1 MSQVIR
7 KYAGGGS
14 TLEPDVAPLEILGQY
29 YDPESFKRE
38 VLGSKARSYVR
49 AMGFNNEQTNQF
61 MADLKDHVDRILG
74 GTMTATDEG
83 TLTNT
88 DGSWRNT
95 GKYAKNKKFLG
106 IGKRLTEEQ
115 LRNNR
120 SIDVTNYLINSLQAG
135 AFSNA
140 NYNSPKEYSLNFDN
154 LFQTKFHPGIDFS
167 TYVKDWDS
175 LDASD
180 QSTGKK
186 GTTNRLKSIGNL
198 LLEEADKL
206 DNDSNYRRQFSW
218 KGWENKW
225 EGRQEPFTS
234 KLRDAARRLS
244 DGEYS
249 DDDKRYLASIGVNL
263 DKYLSTTD
271 EETTRRIEE
280 AAERKKQ
287 EEEAAIAQ
295 QKQDNITKYGN
306 AFQSALPW
314 QTDTPILWW
323 DGTSYTYN
331 SPEYNDL
338 YNSNTEAKEYIDSVY
353 NSGLATKLSPDVYY
367 DGYSLPSV
375 LNGYDY
381 AVDINDYFPILNN
394 SRSYVIRKDP
404 MDPSTAAVYIKGK
417 RYSIQKADDNRYYAV
432 PFGWKGENIILGE
445 INPNAEAHP
454 LTGQQYAPSF
464 FKDLDL
470 NNTEHLSKYFSREFS
485 KKLQDHFKDAQL
497 LYNWYLGGKGTAI
510 GSNSRKAIRLE
521 KTSEGYILYL
531 DVPEYGLVKYYLKDN
546 PGNRELKYSDLKS
559 VVRTIYNKNGGILKA
574 QAGVKLSVP
583 EVTIA
588 PEQLEQPTEEKNNTS
603 PKLYASFSSR
613 ENARNQFLTQDQLT
627 TTDITRLGSAITDLT
642 SAVAGFV
649 PGLNIAST
657 VTGAASSLTDFG
669 ADMVDLANNRK
680 GVSFWDSIGNLG
692 LNLGM
697 DAVSL
702 LPGLKSFKA
711 TSALRR
717 IASYV
722 PHIAGAIQTYNLIT
736 DGNLKKS
743 VGETLTK
750 IKDLDIS
757 RLNTQDFRNLAYI
770 GRTIL
775 GLKGAYGQIT
785 SRRSRATGD
794 VEVRGT
800 VKVNGRTERITATVP
815 KGEIKTLSRNDKV
828 AREALAEAAN
838 RKFGKPKTD
847 TDEGLSF
854 SSKDITLSTGNFG
867 RARTTK
873 VREEVNNEYSPKRAF
888 EGWFGSKG
896 KDWWFS
902 DYRLSRSNNFWAR
915 QYGLESP
922 SDRIK
927 RITSERNKIHKDIEN
942 KGIVNYVKEEATRNS
957 EVAEKIKGKSDEEI
971 LEIFSNKDQ
980 LKNFVHDALHRR
992 FPRLISGYSGDEI
1005 YVRTKT
1011 GENSTSSFNVVE
1023 RYNRLLQ
1030 NHDNRVKSEMDKYHE
1045 LQRKDRE
1052 RTDKAE
1058 KIIRIEN
1065 ARKRNYREAVKQ
1077 TEAQNNELI
1086 EERLRKMKEERTKYL
1101 INKYYTSRII
1111 TPTDNIIPGVR
1122 IRRPLYGKARQS
1134 KQEMY
1139 DRLFGP
1145 IVERDAR
1152 MTKFQSD
1159 ERRRAKN
1166 IQRREASERNYY
1178 RYADI
1183 IGKKTVTGWNRMHK
1197 AKKRKFI
1204 QENKEFFDQA
1214 IREYKAEE
1222 YFKNLYPEAKPF
1234 SFGGVLARYK
1244 SGGILVPKFQNSG
1257 SVTVNYLDWTNPF
1270 IDDVTFSEVNGIDPN
1285 QTFEGWSGT
1294 PNHRTWNNGSPTLSY
1309 PQEWYNSNHI
1319 SQGSIGIQNVLDERN
1334 KYHES
1339 NNHANIFGDVVKAYD
1354 NWFKTNPNGTIEDY
1368 LKYYNDVV
1376 SRLRAW
1382 SKDKSKQ
1389 PYGTTGQRENNQLF
1403 NTIYGSYTVGY
1414 DPKQEDILGAGTYR
1428 RVPNQFDNLNSYSE
1442 YRQGEIGGQKV
1453 WMDNAGYLRMGE
1465 FGRVVPPEDVTPDE
1479 PDNTKVIVDI
1489 ERTDNTRNPKTK
1501 TTGGMRIDPGSML
1514 GLTEVIAGLTANT
1527 QATKKLMES
1536 RPTLKQ
1542 APWINRYIF
1551 GNYLALA
1558 RAAQSAGDLNTQ
1570 ASVPISSDAT
1580 LAYAARQEA
1589 NAKGR
1594 QLIDSGNQQNFE
1606 TYWRSR
1612 ENVQQGNEINE
1623 ANAINTANENT
1634 AAVNAMRNAK
1644 LKWQADLIT
1653 SNVAGNIKPWL
1664 SEQRSYINQNDMMR
1678 RRAELDYGV
1687 KLATL
1692 QAQDSQNRLMQSYLA
1707 KAKSSGIDTEGKTDE
1722 AILSEYLN
1730 DNPQIKEG
1738 FEREL
1743 RSLQQSAYRRQ
1754 LELYTDLNRIPVG
1767 LGLTYQPKRTYK
1779 YDYILGD
1786 YVESNKKGGS
1796 LTASDKMKLQRLKD
1810 FNKKMLS
1817 DSKESI
1823 KSIRENQRE
1832 FGRMYRSMS
1841 AGTLALIKRAMQ

>member
-14 TLEPDVAPLEILGQY
+14 TSKPDVAPLEILGQY

-38 VLGSKARSYVR
+38 VLGSKARSYAR
-49 AMGFNNEQTNQF
+49 AMGFNSEQTNQF
-61 MADLKDHVDRILG
+61 MDDLKDHVDRILG
-74 GTMTATDEG
+74 GTMTVTDEG
-83 TLTNT
+83 TLINT
-88 DGSWRNT
+88 DGSWENT
-95 GKYAKNKKFLG
+95 GKYAKDKKFLG
-106 IGKRLTEEQ
+106 IGKGLTEEQ

-120 SIDVTNYLINSLQAG
+120 SIDVTNYLINSLQDG
-135 AFSNA
+135 AFYNTY
-140 NYNSPKEYSLNFDN
+140 YNSPKEYSLNFDN
-154 LFQTKFHPGIDFS
+154 LFQTKFHPGIDIN
-167 TYVKDWDS
+167 TYIRDWDS

-180 QSTGKK
+180 QSTGKR

-206 DNDSNYRRQFSW
+206 DNDSDYRRQFSW
-218 KGWENKW
+218 KGWEDKW
-225 EGRQEPFTS
+225 EGRQESFTS
-234 KLRDAARRLS
+234 KLKDAARRLS

-280 AAERKKQ
+280 DTKRKKQ
-287 EEEAAIAQ
+287 EEEKAIAQ
-295 QKQDNITKYGN
+295 QRRDNFTKYGN

-314 QTDTPILWW
+314 QTDAPVLWW
-323 DGTSYTYN
+323 DGISYKYK
-331 SPEYNDL
+331 SPEYNNL
-338 YNSNTEAKEYIDSVY
+338 YNNNTKAKEYIDNVY
-353 NSGLATKLSPDVYY
+353 NSVLATKLSPDAYY
-367 DGYSLPSV
+367 KEYRLPIA

-381 AVDINDYFPILNN
+381 AVDISDYFPILNN
-394 SRSYVIRKDP
+394 SKSYVIRKDP
-404 MDPSTAAVYIKGK
+404 MDPSTAAVYIKGR
-417 RYSIQKADDNRYYAV
+417 RYSIQKSADNKYMAV
-432 PFGWKGENIILGE
+432 PFRWKGQNIVLGE

-464 FKDLDL
+464 FEDIDL
-470 NNTEHLSKYFSREFS
+470 NNTEQLSKYFSKKFS
-485 KKLQDHFKDAQL
+485 KNLPDHFRDAQL

-510 GSNSRKAIRLE
+510 GSANRKAIRLE
-521 KTSEGYILYL
+521 KSPEGDYVLYL
-531 DVPEYGLVKYYLKDN
+531 DVPGYGRIEYHLKNN
-546 PGNRELKYSDLKS
+546 PGNRELKYSDLKK
-559 VVRTIYNKNGGILKA
+559 VIKPAYNKNSGILKA
-574 QAGVKLSVP
+574 QAGVRLSVP
-583 EVTIA
+583 EVTTTSEQ
-588 PEQLEQPTEEKNNTS
+588 PEQFIEEKDTVY
-603 PKLYASFSSR
+603 PKLYASFSSK
-613 ENARNQFLTQDQLT
+613 ENTRNQFLAQDQLT
-627 TTDITRLGSAITDLT
+627 TTDIVRLGSAITDLT

-669 ADMVDLANNRK
+669 ADMVDLANDRK

-722 PHIAGAIQTYNLIT
+722 PHIAGAIQTYNLIS
-736 DGNLKKS
+736 DENLRKS
-743 VGETLTK
+743 VGTTLTK
-750 IKDLDIS
+750 IRDLDIS
-757 RLNTQDFRNLAYI
+757 KLNTQDFRNLAYV

-785 SRRSRATGD
+785 SRRSKATGD
-794 VEVRGT
+794 VEIRGT
-800 VKVNGRTERITATVP
+800 VKVNGKTEKITATVP
-815 KGEIKTLSRNDKV
+815 KGEIKTFSKNDKV
-828 AREALAEAAN
+828 AREALVEAAN

-854 SSKDITLSTGNFG
+854 SSKDITLSTDNFG

-873 VREEVNNEYSPKRAF
+873 VREEVNNEYVPRKVF
-888 EGWFGSKG
+888 EGWLGSKG

-902 DYRLSRSNNFWAR
+902 DYRLLKSNDFWAR

-927 RITSERNKIHKDIEN
+927 RITSERDKIHKDIEN
-942 KGIVNYVKEEATRNS
+942 KGIVNYVKEEAARNS

-992 FPRLISGYSGDEI
+992 FPRLISGYFGDEI

-1101 INKYYTSRII
+1101 IDKYYTSRII
-1111 TPTDNIIPGVR
+1111 TPTNSIIPDLK
-1122 IRRPLYGKARQS
+1122 IKRPLYGKARQL

-1139 DRLFGP
+1139 DKLFGP
-1145 IVERDAR
+1145 IVERDA
-1152 MTKFQSD
+1152 KIAKSQSE
-1159 ERRRAKN
+1159 ERRRTKN
-1166 IQRREASERNYY
+1166 IQRREASKKNYY
-1178 RYADI
+1178 KYADI
-1183 IGKKTVTGWNRMHK
+1183 IGRKSIEKWGKMNPST
-1197 AKKRKFI
+1197 KRKFI

-1214 IREYKAEE
+1214 IKEYRAEE
-1222 YFKNLYPEAKPF
+1222 YFKNLYPKAKPF
-1234 SFGGVLARYK
+1234 SFGGILARYK

-1257 SVTVNYLDWTNPF
+1257 PITVNYLDWTNPF
-1270 IDDVTFSEVNGIDPN
+1270 VNDTTFAEVNGIDPN

-1294 PNHRTWNNGSPTLSY
+1294 PNHITWNNGSPTLKY
-1309 PQEWYNSNHI
+1309 PQEWYNSDHI
-1319 SQGSIGIQNVLDERN
+1319 SQGSLGTQNVLDERN
-1334 KYHES
+1334 KYYES

-1354 NWFKTNPNGTIEDY
+1354 NWSKINPNGAIEDY
-1368 LKYYNDVV
+1368 LKYYNDAI

-1382 SKDKSKQ
+1382 GKDKSKQ
-1389 PYGTTGQRENNQLF
+1389 SYGTTGQRENNQLF

-1428 RVPNQFDNLNSYSE
+1428 RIPNQFDNLNSYSE

-1453 WMDNAGYLRMGE
+1453 WIDNAGYLRMGE
-1465 FGRVVPPEDVTPDE
+1465 FGKVVSPNKP
-1479 PDNTKVIVDI
+1479 NSIKAGVDT
-1489 ERTDNTRNPKTK
+1489 ERTDATRNPKTK
-1501 TTGGMRIDPGSML
+1501 TTGGMKIDPGSML

-1536 RPTLKQ
+1536 RPTLTQ

-1551 GNYLALA
+1551 GNYLATA
-1558 RAAQSAGDLNTQ
+1558 RAAQSAGELNTQ

-1606 TYWRSR
+1606 TYWKSR

-1678 RRAELDYGV
+1678 RKIELDYGM

-1692 QAQDSQNRLMQSYLA
+1692 QAQDSQNKLMKSYLA
-1707 KAKSSGIDTEGKTDE
+1707 TAKSSGIDTKGKTDE
-1722 AILSEYLN
+1722 TILSEYLN
-1730 DNPQIKEG
+1730 NNPKIKEK
-1738 FEREL
+1738 FEKEL
-1743 RSLQQSAYRRQ
+1743 RSLQQNAYRRQ
-1754 LELYTDLNRIPVG
+1754 TELYTDLNRIPVG
-1767 LGLTYQPKRTYK
+1767 FGLTYQPKRTYV
-1779 YDYILGD
+1779 YNSTLED
-1786 YVESNKKGGS
+1786 YVESNKRGGS
-1796 LTASDKMKLQRLKD
+1796 LIASDKMKLQRLKD

-1841 AGTLALIKRAMQ
+1841 AGTLALIKKAMQ